1 MKKTSILFV
10 LLLGLFICLPA
21 QNPDE
26 LQISSQDETFS
37 LNIAG
42 FKINFDGNNGKSTD
56 SCRSKK
62 EPVTLSIHENGIVKS
77 RISFDLI
84 GPICHGWNN
93 LVQSEYVGDWQGHG
107 DFLESQRAFSFGMS
121 FCTLSVSLNRQ
132 RSLRMNFG
140 ARWDWTRFY
149 YNQPVVFHV
158 DNNNHLFP
166 VFPAEQRKLRMF
178 SSYMGFPLGIS
189 YHYHGVRVAANISAE
204 WLVGSHWRYKGDKD
218 KLKAEGFNKFRSAV
232 ELIIGYR
239 SLGAFVSYGITPMLI
254 KGAGNQAHTLTAGF
268 VICLDSDLSF

>member
-1 MKKTSILFV
+1 MKKITILLAILACTFF
-10 LLLGLFICLPA
+10 GLRA
-21 QNPDE
+21 QDTDE
-26 LQISSQDETFS
+26 LKISSQDETFS

-42 FKINFDGNNGKSTD
+42 FQINFDDGKSNVNSSDT
-56 SCRSKK
+56 CRPKTQMV
-62 EPVTLSIHENGIVKS
+62 VTFGKHRRPLV
-77 RISFDLI
+77 SFDLI
-84 GPICHGWNN
+84 GPIYHGWNN
-93 LVQSEYVGDWQGHG
+93 LVQSEYEGDWQNHG
-107 DFLESQRAFSFGMS
+107 DFLMPQRAFSFGMS

-149 YNQPVVFHV
+149 YTQPVVFHL
-158 DNNNHLFP
+158 DNNNHLSPEFP
-166 VFPAEQRKLRMF
+166 SDQRKLRMF

-189 YHYHGVRVAANISAE
+189 YRYHGLKVAANISAE

-218 KLKAEGFNKFRSAV
+218 KSKAEGFNRFRSAV

-239 SLGAFVSYGITPMLI
+239 NLGAFVSYGITPMLI

-268 VICLDSDLSF
+268 IFSLE